1 MDPESDPDLDS
12 TSAESLAKVDE
23 LDRLEAQADS
33 DEEDQFLMPVGLV
46 RGRSVG
52 LGWERDP
59 ILERAA
65 VCRGGAERRADKAPP
80 S

>member
-1 MDPESDPDLDS
+1 M
-12 TSAESLAKVDE
+12 AKVDK

-52 LGWERDP
+52 LGKRSDFATSSG
-59 ILERAA
+59 LS
-65 VCRGGAERRADKAPP
+65 RRR
-80 S
+80 